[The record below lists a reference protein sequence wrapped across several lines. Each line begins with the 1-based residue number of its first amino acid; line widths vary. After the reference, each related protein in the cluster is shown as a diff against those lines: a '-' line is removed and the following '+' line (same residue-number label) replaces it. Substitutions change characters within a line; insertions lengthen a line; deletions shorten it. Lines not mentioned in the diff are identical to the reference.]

1 MKTDETQ
8 DSRRLI
14 SLAVIVTLKL
24 LLFCLLGRTETLHFV
39 YAGF

>member
-1 MKTDETQ
+1 MNIEEKRDP
-8 DSRRLI
+8 RRLLG
-14 SLAVIVTLKL
+14 LAVIVTLKL